1 MARCD
6 ARRRAWMTGWSV
18 RWQSGSPSRSFH
30 SGAQQSGGRSLL
42 PRSQG
47 KTAATNRG
55 GYCCSH
61 WRRNWIP
68 SSDPLVVSPAS
79 AQDVQPAAGVDG
91 KSVQHGRQVAGEVG
105 DASGGRVVYL
115 LHQAVKRVFGFGH
128 DLGIAEGDDR
138 NAVAGFESK
147 VLRYW
152 GSLSFLKKTR
162 MANSTGIGQFSERY
176 WLFHCEIREQM

>member
-1 MARCD
+1 
-6 ARRRAWMTGWSV
+6 V
-18 RWQSGSPSRSFH
+18 
-30 SGAQQSGGRSLL
+30 
-42 PRSQG
+42 
-47 KTAATNRG
+47 
-55 GYCCSH
+55 
-61 WRRNWIP
+61 
-68 SSDPLVVSPAS
+68 PLV
-79 AQDVQPAAGVDG
+79 
-91 KSVQHGRQVAGEVG
+91 
-105 DASGGRVVYL
+105 

-176 WLFHCEIREQM
+176 WLFHCAIREQM

>member
-1 MARCD
+1 
-6 ARRRAWMTGWSV
+6 MTGWSV

-47 KTAATNRG
+47 KTAATNPG

-68 SSDPLVVSPAS
+68 SSDPVLYPPAS

-91 KSVQHGRQVAGEVG
+91 KSVEHGRQVAGEVG
-105 DASGGRVVYL
+105 DAAGGRVVYL
-115 LHQAVKRVFGFGH
+115 DPAL
-128 DLGIAEGDDR
+128 DLAEEV
-138 NAVAGFESK
+138 VAYVIVRELGPGWVVERSRRDHGARPVMDCSSRSQTS
-147 VLRYW
+147 VLP
-152 GSLSFLKKTR
+152 G
-162 MANSTGIGQFSERY
+162 
-176 WLFHCEIREQM
+176 